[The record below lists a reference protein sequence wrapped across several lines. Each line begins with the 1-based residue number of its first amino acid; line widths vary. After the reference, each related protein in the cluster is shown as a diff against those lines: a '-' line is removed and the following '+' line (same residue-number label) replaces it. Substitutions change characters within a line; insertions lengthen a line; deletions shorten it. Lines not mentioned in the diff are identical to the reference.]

1 MSVYA
6 AVDAAIEVETL
17 EKRYGARPA
26 LRGVSFSV
34 ARGEIV
40 ALLGPNGAGKSTT
53 LSVLATILSADAG
66 SVRVSGHPLPA
77 EARAA
82 RRTIG
87 YVPQRESLYPPLT
100 ARENLRF
107 FARMMEIDPSTARSA
122 SARVLEIVA
131 LEGRADE
138 PVAGF
143 SLGMRRRLNLAC
155 GVIHRPRVLLL
166 DEPTVGVDP
175 QSRER
180 IFEAVEGLA
189 REGAAILYST
199 HYMEEAERLCS
210 RVVLL
215 DEGRIVAAGTA
226 EALVSGIRSLP
237 SIRLTTARPLPAQWL
252 SKVASARI
260 VRRAVGELE
269 IEVAGLADVPAVLL
283 AAVQAGG
290 EILDLQLHRPNLA
303 DVFFTLTGR
312 ALRDERAEADSR

>member
-1 MSVYA
+1 VSVYTL
-6 AVDAAIEVETL
+6 VGAAIEVKGL
-17 EKRYGARPA
+17 EKRYGTEPV

-53 LSVLATILSADAG
+53 LSVLATILSSDAG
-66 SVRVSGHPLPA
+66 SVRVNGHSLPA

-107 FARMMEIDPSTARSA
+107 FARMMELDSSTARSA

-138 PVAGF
+138 PVANF

-155 GVIHRPRVLLL
+155 GLIHQPRVLLL

-180 IFEAVEGLA
+180 IFEAVESLA
-189 REGAAILYST
+189 REGTAILYST

-210 RVVLL
+210 SVVLL

-226 EALVSGIRSLP
+226 EGLVAGIRKIP
-237 SIRLTTARPLPAQWL
+237 SIRLVTARPLAAGWL
-252 SKVASARI
+252 SNVTSARI
-260 VRRAVGELE
+260 VRQEPGELA
-269 IEVAGLADVPAVLL
+269 IEVGGLADVPAVLL
-283 AAVQAGG
+283 AAVRAGG
-290 EILDLQLHRPNLA
+290 EVLDMQLHRPNLA
-303 DVFFTLTGR
+303 DVFFALTGR
-312 ALRDERAEADSR
+312 ALRDERTETGSS